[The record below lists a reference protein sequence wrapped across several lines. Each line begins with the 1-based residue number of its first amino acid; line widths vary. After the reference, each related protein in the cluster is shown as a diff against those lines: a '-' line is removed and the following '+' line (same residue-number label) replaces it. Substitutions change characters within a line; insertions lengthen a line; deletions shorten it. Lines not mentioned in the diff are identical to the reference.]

1 MVAVGV
7 TVALLGVAGCTGLSH
22 KPAAIGTLADD
33 TFRPAPNGYTFQN
46 YGETLADGSAPT
58 DLTAAD
64 VETMFGPNVCAS
76 IQSGTCQLIPPAQ
89 SWLTMI
95 NQEMSG
101 GHCYGF
107 SASAEL
113 LWQWKLNVDTFG
125 APITPA
131 LAISNNETLQ
141 RQIAYD
147 WTLQTLASVQHQR
160 VVGTPNEVLAAL
172 RKVLKPNPPETY
184 TVVIWKPDFTGGH
197 AVTPYAVENQGNCQ
211 FKVFIYDNNWPDTTR
226 AITFDT
232 KADTWGYDAASNPD
246 QPDEVY
252 HGTAKSNTI
261 SLYPTDPGL
270 GIQECPFCNKTSK
283 NLPQVGSTANTE
295 EIYLLGGVT
304 NRANLEVTDGAG
316 QRLGVVNGTLL
327 NQIPGAQAEP
337 VIASDTWNNKIGPNF
352 LVPATGTYSITLD
365 GTGLTGPDTETVG
378 VVGPSFDMS
387 VANIAVRPGEK
398 DTMVAEPDG
407 TGLRYSSSRSESP
420 TIQMGV
426 SDNQADYAFALSGV
440 ADQPGST
447 VSLGLPAEGGSLS
460 MQDQGP
466 VPTSKVNPADDPL
479 HQAGA
484 AGFPPRRVRPG
495 RRRHRRSGLR

>member
-1 MVAVGV
+1 VGV
-7 TVALLGVAGCTGLSH
+7 TVALLGVAGCTGSSH

-58 DLTAAD
+58 NLTAAD

-107 SASAEL
+107 SVSAEL

-197 AVTPYAVENQGNCQ
+197 AVTPYAVENQGNGQ

-270 GIQECPFCNKTSK
+270 GIQECRSATKPARTCPRLARRPTPRRSTCWA
-283 NLPQVGSTANTE
+283 GSPTGPTWRSPT
-295 EIYLLGGVT
+295 G
-304 NRANLEVTDGAG
+304 
-316 QRLGVVNGTLL
+316 
-327 NQIPGAQAEP
+327 P
-337 VIASDTWNNKIGPNF
+337 ASGW
-352 LVPATGTYSITLD
+352 ASS
-365 GTGLTGPDTETVG
+365 TGLC
-378 VVGPSFDMS
+378 
-387 VANIAVRPGEK
+387 
-398 DTMVAEPDG
+398 
-407 TGLRYSSSRSESP
+407 
-420 TIQMGV
+420 
-426 SDNQADYAFALSGV
+426 
-440 ADQPGST
+440 
-447 VSLGLPAEGGSLS
+447 
-460 MQDQGP
+460 
-466 VPTSKVNPADDPL
+466 
-479 HQAGA
+479 
-484 AGFPPRRVRPG
+484 
-495 RRRHRRSGLR
+495 